1 MKRRAEMAVTRKATS
16 EKGVYEVPSEK
27 KMIKN
32 SRGKIVPDVCYYINF
47 KIKVDGSDGE
57 KKQKLIW
64 EKVGWASE
72 GYSPQLAS
80 VVRSER
86 LRTLRHGEELPSQK
100 KKAPT
105 FKDVMKKYLEWC
117 DTNKRNGRTTD
128 SYLYKHLTQF
138 DNKRLDEIHPF
149 ALEGLK
155 QEILK
160 VKKLTPATA
169 KHVLVLI
176 GEAYNKA
183 IAWGLY
189 KGENPVKKVKMPVLE
204 NKRERFLSYDE
215 ANKLLNALKTKS
227 PQLHDI
233 CLLSLYCG
241 LRMGEILNLR
251 GQDLDFENGLI
262 HVADPKNKHPRKAY
276 MTTTVKEMLKS
287 REPESPGELVFKS
300 RKGEKIDSVSRTFER
315 TVEDLGFNKG
325 IKDPR
330 QKIVAHSL
338 RHTFA
343 SWLALQGEP
352 IQVIAELLGHRTLAM
367 TMRYSHLTQ
376 DHRKAAIGR
385 LEESM
390 ANGAK
395 ERAEQ

>member
-1 MKRRAEMAVTRKATS
+1 MATTRKATS
-16 EKGVYEVPSEK
+16 EKGVYEVVSADK
-27 KMIKN
+27 KIRN
-32 SRGKIVPDVCYYINF
+32 SRGKMVPDVCYYINF
-47 KIKVDGSDGE
+47 KIKVDGPDGE
-57 KKQKLIW
+57 KKQKLMW

-100 KKAPT
+100 KKAPL
-105 FKDVMKKYLEWC
+105 FKEIMKKYLEWC

-128 SYLYKHLTQF
+128 AYLYKHLTKF

-169 KHVLVLI
+169 KHVLVLV

-215 ANKLLNALKTKS
+215 ANNLLNALKTKS

-276 MTTTVKEMLKS
+276 MTTKVKEMLQS
-287 REPESPGELVFKS
+287 RKPENPGELVFKS
-300 RKGEKIDSVSRTFER
+300 RKGEKVTEVSRTFER
-315 TVEDLGFNKG
+315 TVEGLGFNTG
-325 IKDPR
+325 IEDTR
-330 QKIVAHSL
+330 QKVVFHTL

-352 IQVIAELLGHRTLAM
+352 IQVIGELLGHRTLTM
-367 TMRYSHLTQ
+367 TQRYAHLTG
-376 DHRKAAIGR
+376 DHKRRAAER
-385 LEESM
+385 LEAAFNGKTDESM
-390 ANGAK
+390 TVG
-395 ERAEQ
+395 R